1 MKKLLLVDG
10 NSLVN
15 RAYYALPPLT
25 NKDGVPTGA
34 IHGFLTMLF
43 SMLRENDFDHLM
55 VAFDTKAKT
64 FRHKE
69 YPDYK
74 ATRKGMPDDLAQQMP
89 ILKEIL
95 DSLRIM
101 HTEKDG
107 YEADDLIGTLA
118 MRAKEDGFS
127 TVILTGDRDLLQ
139 LVQEDIEV
147 SVPRRG
153 VSDLINFDEQTV
165 IEDMGIHPNQV
176 VDYKGLRG
184 DPSDNIPGVKGIGD
198 VTAKRLLASGKH
210 LEDIYNALPA
220 EPKTRPERLLLEGKE
235 EAFVSRELA
244 TIFTEVPLDFSA
256 LEQCAL
262 LHLSPVE
269 AEPILEKYQ
278 LRQFLR
284 DLRKHYP
291 SASEESPATSEQREQ
306 KRLPAVSYVDTSEGP
321 IYTFFDE
328 KLEWMDDLGELVEKI
343 LPLERVAIYDAKALY
358 LRALEEEVDIPVVLE
373 DVMLLSYLVN
383 PLINSLKPEEVFA
396 SVCEPNVDWKALM
409 KGDKLAKERAAR
421 MAECASLLA
430 PMLLK
435 DLDEK
440 NLTTLYRDLELPL
453 VPILARIQY
462 EGFQTNADVL
472 EKIGEDVE
480 KKIERLESSIH
491 EAAGRTFNV
500 SSPKQLGEVLFDE
513 LLLPVV
519 KKTKTGYSTDKEVLD
534 KLKGRHPIIDD
545 ILEYRI
551 YTKLKGTYVDGLRR
565 EITNDGRIH
574 SNLQQTIAVTGRLS
588 STEPNLQNIPVR
600 LEEGRKIRQAF
611 VASPGNILV
620 SADYDQ
626 IELRVLAHISDDEA
640 LKKAFAEGE
649 DIHRQTAS
657 LVFGVPAEDVTRV
670 QRGDAKAVNFGIV
683 YGISDF
689 GLSENISIPIEQAK
703 VYKERYFAHYPKVKQ
718 YMEDI
723 VEFCRTHGYVKTLL
737 GRIRPIPDIKAR
749 NFNVRSFAERTAINT
764 PVQGSA
770 ADIIKLAMLR
780 VDEALRKKKL
790 SSRLILQVH
799 DELILDVPKQ
809 ELEVVKELLREAM
822 VGAIE
827 LSVPLEVSLDAGE
840 SWYDL

>member
-430 PMLLK
+430 PMLLE

-611 VASPGNILV
+611 VASPGNVLV

-640 LKKAFAEGE
+640 LKQAFAEGE